1 MQRSALCMNRL
12 PPLLFCLL
20 HRRRRRTSCLK
31 RCYLQVR
38 TTRRIA
44 RFGMEAAERD
54 GSDAVDGGQSHLTG
68 DHRQPPGTEPCGF
81 LRRKLQ
87 RHATNSHRRVVSRA
101 V

>member
-1 MQRSALCMNRL
+1 MRRSALWRNRL
-12 PPLLFCLL
+12 PLLLYRIL
-20 HRRRRRTSCLK
+20 RRRRRRTSFLNDVTCG
-31 RCYLQVR
+31 R
-38 TTRRIA
+38 TRRIA

-54 GSDAVDGGQSHLTG
+54 GSDAVDGGRSHLTG

-87 RHATNSHRRVVSRA
+87 RHATNTHRRVVSRA